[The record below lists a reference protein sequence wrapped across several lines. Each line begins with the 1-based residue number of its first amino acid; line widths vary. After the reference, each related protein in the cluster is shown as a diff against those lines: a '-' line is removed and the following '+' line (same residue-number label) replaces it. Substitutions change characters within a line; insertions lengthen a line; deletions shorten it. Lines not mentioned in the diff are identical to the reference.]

1 MAVGSDLGDDR
12 EREVLGAEAFGKF
25 AVGGDAHALGLF
37 LPQRLRHQHMG
48 HFRGADAERKRAE
61 GAMGRGVAIAAND
74 QQARQ
79 RQPQFRADHMHD
91 ALAAVVEPEQGDVLI
106 GGVLVQLADHARD
119 FGIGDRLATAARRH
133 VMVGDAERQLR
144 LRHRGA
150 ALRQAAE
157 SVERAFMHI
166 MSIDPKQRLAVA
178 LHDLVPGPEL
188 VEQCQWRGHAVISG
202 SSPLQWERY
211 IVC

>member
-1 MAVGSDLGDDR
+1 
-12 EREVLGAEAFGKF
+12 
-25 AVGGDAHALGLF
+25 
-37 LPQRLRHQHMG
+37 
-48 HFRGADAERKRAE
+48 
-61 GAMGRGVAIAAND
+61 MGRGVAIAAND

-133 VMVGDAERQLR
+133 VMVGDAERKLR
-144 LRHRGA
+144 FRHRGA